1 MKNPI
6 KKIKKIHYQSWAD
19 CIRSDQV
26 PADRIYAI
34 WQENP
39 EFYRWYQKQ
48 YFNNSRA

>member
-1 MKNPI
+1 MKSQ
-6 KKIKKIHYQSWAD
+6 KIKKEDYQNWAD

-26 PADRIYAI
+26 PADRIYSI

-48 YFNNSRA
+48 YLTKAKA

>member
-1 MKNPI
+1 MTSQ
-6 KKIKKIHYQSWAD
+6 KIKKEDYQSWAD

-39 EFYRWYQKQ
+39 AFYRWYKKQ
-48 YFNNSRA
+48 YLKKTAA